1 MSQDQWTAVDQYI
14 TELFVPPDAALDAAL
29 QASTEAGLPPINVAQ
44 NQGKLLHILARS
56 GGARFILEI
65 GTLGGYSTIWLA
77 RALPPGGKLITL
89 EADPKHAEVARKNV
103 ARADL
108 ADVAEVRLGKALETL
123 PQLAAEGL
131 APFDLVFIDADKENT
146 PAYFDWA
153 LKLTRSGSLIIT
165 DNVVRKGEVI
175 NAASDDASVQGIR
188 RFNAALAAEPRVTA
202 TMIQTVGGKGHD
214 GLAFAIV
221 K

>member
-14 TELFVPPDAALDAAL
+14 TELFVPPDAALDAVL

-44 NQGKLLHILARS
+44 NQGKLLHILALAC
-56 GGARFILEI
+56 GARSILEI

-103 ARADL
+103 ARANL
-108 ADVAEVRLGKALETL
+108 ADVVEVRLGKALETL
-123 PQLAAEGL
+123 PPLAAEGL

-146 PAYFDWA
+146 LAYFEWA

-188 RFNAALAAEPRVTA
+188 RFNAALAATPRVTA
-202 TMIQTVGGKGHD
+202 TMIQTVGSKGHD

>member
-56 GGARFILEI
+56 GGARSILEI